1 MKSFSRLFLTV
12 VTAVA
17 LLHQKQPLPFRVYD
31 WFIGRDNVPDIET
44 TSTCLSIGIFLDIL
58 R

>member
-17 LLHQKQPLPFRVYD
+17 LLHQEQALPLRVYN
-31 WFIGRDNVPDIET
+31 WFPW
-44 TSTCLSIGIFLDIL
+44 
-58 R
+58 